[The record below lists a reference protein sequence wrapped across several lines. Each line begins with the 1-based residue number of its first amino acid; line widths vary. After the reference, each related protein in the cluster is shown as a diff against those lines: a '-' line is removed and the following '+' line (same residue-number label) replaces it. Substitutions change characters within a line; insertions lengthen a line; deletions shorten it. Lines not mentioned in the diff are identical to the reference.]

1 MKYLAA
7 TASSSKYAMMGKALL
22 LAISRRFGKTAELIL
37 VGGLAGIG
45 PKSVNCEEI
54 LPNSYDLEQAGGWGT
69 QVIVLLGTDNA
80 RSSEEH
86 PSDG

>member
-1 MKYLAA
+1 MDGARGF
-7 TASSSKYAMMGKALL
+7 T
-22 LAISRRFGKTAELIL
+22 
-37 VGGLAGIG
+37 G
-45 PKSVNCEEI
+45 PKSGISAEI

-86 PSDG
+86 PSDGKKELKVMSLMPMERVSAVKCS